1 MAKKKNQ
8 VSDIDEMIKSCS
20 DELLRK
26 LGLNPNTT
34 SHKAMQELADRE
46 QKNIPK

>member
-1 MAKKKNQ
+1 MAKKKQ

-20 DELLRK
+20 DNLLRK

-34 SHKAMQELADRE
+34 SRKAMEELANRE
-46 QKNIPK
+46 QKNISK

>member
-1 MAKKKNQ
+1 MAKKKQ

-20 DELLRK
+20 DDLLRK

-34 SHKAMQELADRE
+34 SRNEMEELANRE
-46 QKNIPK
+46 QKNISK